1 MKINDVLT
9 EAPRV
14 DPATMKARQA
24 RTAAF
29 NQNKQQAQQPAP
41 EQEPAQAAPAQAKP
55 TMKIAD
61 PTYNPAMK
69 PTATVHKGDPNN
81 PNYQKNLDAAA
92 AQDRAAG
99 RTPEQPEQKPEQEP
113 EQDPVQEKPSQ
124 EKTSAQPITQTPV
137 QGAPEEDEP
146 ISAPKLRSN
155 KSKLGSFFKGLGMDQ
170 TAGALDTAR
179 ATGTLPG
186 IEQEVQNLPDISKL
200 TAAQRAELKKQLQA
214 SMAS

>member
-41 EQEPAQAAPAQAKP
+41 EQEPAPAQSKP

-99 RTPEQPEQKPEQEP
+99 RTPEQP

>member
-29 NQNKQQAQQPAP
+29 NQNKQQAQQAQQPAP
-41 EQEPAQAAPAQAKP
+41 EQEPAPAQSKP

-99 RTPEQPEQKPEQEP
+99 RTPDQPEQKPEQKPKQEP
-113 EQDPVQEKPSQ
+113 AQAKPSQ
-124 EKTSAQPITQTPV
+124 EKPPAQPITQTPV

-146 ISAPKLRSN
+146 TTAKKLPSN
-155 KSKLGSFFKGLGMDQ
+155 KSGIGSFFKGLGMDQ
-170 TAGALDTAR
+170 TAGAFDTAK
-179 ATGTLPG
+179 ASNINPN